1 MLSQRKCKKKL
12 SISLILKL
20 SGSLCALCG
29 GVLLTS
35 KTIISGYG
43 FIFLAMSSSQLLVAS
58 ILLKDKAMIFYAASV
73 FIFVDCFGI
82 YRWLLN

>member
-20 SGSLCALCG
+20 SSSLCALCG
-29 GVLLTS
+29 GVLLAS

-58 ILLKDKAMIFYAASV
+58 ILLKDKVMILYAASV
-73 FIFVDCFGI
+73 FIFVDCFGL